1 MSSVTFDTHKF
12 IRKLREPGMPDAQA
26 EAVVDA
32 FREAQGKA
40 DVSTKSDLRELEL
53 RLTIKIGGM
62 LVIAVGVLAAVLKL
76 QQPHGRPPQLLDL
89 HQFSL
94 RCPTVRS

>member
-12 IRKLREPGMPDAQA
+12 IRKLRESGVPDAQA
-26 EAVVDA
+26 EAVADA

-40 DVSTKSDLRELEL
+40 DLSTKSDLRELEL

-76 QQPHGRPPQLLDL
+76 Q
-89 HQFSL
+89 
-94 RCPTVRS
+94 

>member
-1 MSSVTFDTHKF
+1 MSSVAFDTHKF
-12 IRKLREPGMPDAQA
+12 IRKLRESGMPDAQA
-26 EAVVDA
+26 EAVADA

-40 DVSTKSDLRELEL
+40 DLSTKSDLRELEL

-76 QQPHGRPPQLLDL
+76 Q
-89 HQFSL
+89 
-94 RCPTVRS
+94 

>member
-1 MSSVTFDTHKF
+1 MLFQRAYTCFMGTVTFDTHKF
-12 IRKLREPGMPDAQA
+12 IRKLRESGMPHAQA

-32 FREAQGKA
+32 LREARGEA
-40 DVSTKSDLRELEL
+40 ALATKPDLRELEL

-76 QQPHGRPPQLLDL
+76 Q
-89 HQFSL
+89 
-94 RCPTVRS
+94 

>member
-1 MSSVTFDTHKF
+1 MSSVTFDTNKF
-12 IRKLREPGMPDAQA
+12 IRKLRESGMPDSQA

-76 QQPHGRPPQLLDL
+76 Q
-89 HQFSL
+89 
-94 RCPTVRS
+94 